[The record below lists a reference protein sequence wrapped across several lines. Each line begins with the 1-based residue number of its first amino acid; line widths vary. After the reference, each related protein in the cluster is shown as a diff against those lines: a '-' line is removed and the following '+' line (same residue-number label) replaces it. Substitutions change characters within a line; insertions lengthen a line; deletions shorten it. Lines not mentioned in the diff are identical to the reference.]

1 MIIFSIII
9 ILLLLINRMNPFNGK
24 SMNGK
29 NLSLPPANNNKRN
42 TPSEVSSFFNPSN
55 SVKNS
60 GNSGSAKQNGIFEA
74 LPSLPSLP
82 TTSSIN
88 KTLNSSLGDL
98 YSPVK
103 NSVSEAMENNSSML
117 SIPVVIGLGILTVA
131 LIIITIFRDQVAYG
145 LDVAWTTIK
154 NAFEPKPAAAAVTSD
169 SSQKPII
176 DHGAIQNIMPTKE
189 VFNIADNKY
198 KYSDA
203 DALCKAYGAEL
214 ATYDQ
219 VKTAWSKGADWC
231 NYGWVKGQAA
241 VFPTQESTYNKL
253 QTGPKDQKGACG
265 VPGVN
270 GGYFDNPDL
279 RFGVNCYGNKPSKT
293 DTSDRAQMKPHNLTN
308 DALEYD
314 KKVRDYKTEIYEIP
328 ISPFNST
335 SWA

>member
-24 SMNGK
+24 NMNGK
-29 NLSLPPANNNKRN
+29 NVAVTPVNNKRN
-42 TPSEVSSFFNPSN
+42 MPAEVSSFFNPSSSVNN

-60 GNSGSAKQNGIFEA
+60 AKQNGMFDV
-74 LPSLPSLP
+74 LPSLP

-98 YSPVK
+98 YTPVK
-103 NSVSEAMENNSSML
+103 NSVNEAMENNSSML
-117 SIPVVIGLGILTVA
+117 SIPVIIGLGILTVA
-131 LIIITIFRDQVAYG
+131 FILITIFRDQVAYA
-145 LDVAWTTIK
+145 LDVAWTAIK
-154 NAFEPKPAAAAVTSD
+154 NAFESKPATATAEP
-169 SSQKPII
+169 SQKPNI
-176 DHGAIQNIMPTKE
+176 DHGAIQNIMPSKE

-219 VKTAWSKGADWC
+219 VKDAWSKGADWC

-241 VFPTQESTYNKL
+241 LFPTQESTYNKL
-253 QTGPKDQKGACG
+253 QTGPKEQKGACG

-279 RFGVNCYGNKPSKT
+279 RFGVNCYGNKPSKS
-293 DTSDRAQMKPHNLTN
+293 DASDRAQMKPHALTN
-308 DALEYD
+308 DALDYN
-314 KKVRDYKTEIYEIP
+314 KKVRDYKTEIHEIP
-328 ISPFNST
+328 ISPFNAT
-335 SWA
+335 AWA

>member
-1 MIIFSIII
+1 MIILSVII

-24 SMNGK
+24 NLNGK
-29 NLSLPPANNNKRN
+29 NTSLLSANNTKRN
-42 TPSEVSSFFNPSN
+42 MPSEVSSFFNPSN

-60 GNSGSAKQNGIFEA
+60 AKQNNV
-74 LPSLPSLP
+74 LNVLPSLP
-82 TTSSIN
+82 TTASIN

-103 NSVSEAMENNSSML
+103 DSIGEAMENNSSMI

-154 NAFEPKPAAAAVTSD
+154 NAFESKPVAPASEPT
-169 SSQKPII
+169 QKPNI
-176 DHGAIQNIMPTKE
+176 DHGAIQNIMPSKG

-219 VKTAWSKGADWC
+219 VKDAWNKGADWC

-265 VPGVN
+265 IPGVN

-279 RFGVNCYGNKPSKT
+279 RFGVNCYGNKPSKS
-293 DTSDRAQMKPHNLTN
+293 DASDRAQMKPHNLTN
-308 DALEYD
+308 DALDYNR
-314 KKVRDYKTEIYEIP
+314 KVRDYKTEIHEIP

-335 SWA
+335 AWA

>member
-24 SMNGK
+24 NMNGK
-29 NLSLPPANNNKRN
+29 NVSVTPVNNKRN
-42 TPSEVSSFFNPSN
+42 MPAEVSSFFNPSN

-60 GNSGSAKQNGIFEA
+60 AKQNGMFDV
-74 LPSLPSLP
+74 LPSLP

-88 KTLNSSLGDL
+88 KTLNSSLGEL
-98 YSPVK
+98 YTPVK
-103 NSVSEAMENNSSML
+103 NSVNEAMENNSSMI
-117 SIPVVIGLGILTVA
+117 SIPVIIGLGILTVA
-131 LIIITIFRDQVAYG
+131 FILITIFRDQVAYA
-145 LDVAWTTIK
+145 LDVAWTAIK
-154 NAFEPKPAAAAVTSD
+154 NAFESKPASATATATAVTAEP
-169 SSQKPII
+169 SQKLNI
-176 DHGAIQNIMPTKE
+176 DHGAIKNIMPSKE

-219 VKTAWSKGADWC
+219 VKDAWSKGADWC

-241 VFPTQESTYNKL
+241 LFPTQESTYNKL
-253 QTGPKDQKGACG
+253 QTGPKEQKSACG

-279 RFGVNCYGNKPSKT
+279 RFGVNCYGNKPSKS
-293 DTSDRAQMKPHNLTN
+293 DASDRAQMKPHALTN
-308 DALEYD
+308 DALDYN
-314 KKVRDYKTEIYEIP
+314 KKVRDYKTEIHEIP
-328 ISPFNST
+328 ISPFNTT

>member
-1 MIIFSIII
+1 MIILSVII

-24 SMNGK
+24 NLNGK
-29 NLSLPPANNNKRN
+29 NTSLLSANNTKRN
-42 TPSEVSSFFNPSN
+42 MPSEVSSFFNPSN

-60 GNSGSAKQNGIFEA
+60 AKQNNV
-74 LPSLPSLP
+74 LNVLPSLP
-82 TTSSIN
+82 TTASIN

-103 NSVSEAMENNSSML
+103 DSIGEAMENNSSMI

-145 LDVAWTTIK
+145 LDVAWTKIK
-154 NAFEPKPAAAAVTSD
+154 NAFESKPAAPVSEPT
-169 SSQKPII
+169 QKPNI
-176 DHGAIQNIMPTKE
+176 DHGAIQNIMPSKG

-203 DALCKAYGAEL
+203 NALCKAYGAEL

-219 VKTAWSKGADWC
+219 VKDAWSKGADWC

-241 VFPTQESTYNKL
+241 LFPTQESTYNKL

-279 RFGVNCYGNKPSKT
+279 RFGVNCYGNKPSKK

-314 KKVRDYKTEIYEIP
+314 RKVRDYKTEIYEIP

>member
-1 MIIFSIII
+1 MIILSIII

-24 SMNGK
+24 NINGK
-29 NLSLPPANNNKRN
+29 NTSVLPANSNKRN
-42 TPSEVSSFFNPSN
+42 MPSEVSSFFNPSN

-60 GNSGSAKQNGIFEA
+60 AKQNNILNA

-82 TTSSIN
+82 TTNSIN

-103 NSVSEAMENNSSML
+103 NSVSEAMENNSSMI

-145 LDVAWTTIK
+145 LDVVWAGIK
-154 NAFEPKPAAAAVTSD
+154 NAFGLKPAAVTPEPT
-169 SSQKPII
+169 QTPNI

-198 KYSDA
+198 KYSDS

-219 VKTAWSKGADWC
+219 VKDAWNKGADWC

-253 QTGPKDQKGACG
+253 QTGPEDQKGACG

-279 RFGVNCYGNKPSKT
+279 RFGVNCYGNKPSKS
-293 DTSDRAQMKPHNLTN
+293 DASDRAQMKPRNLTN
-308 DALEYD
+308 DALDYD
-314 KKVRDYKTEIYEIP
+314 RKVRDYKTEIHEIP

-335 SWA
+335 AWA

>member
-1 MIIFSIII
+1 MMIILSVII

-24 SMNGK
+24 NLNGK
-29 NLSLPPANNNKRN
+29 NTSLLSANNTKRN
-42 TPSEVSSFFNPSN
+42 MPSEVSSFFNPSN

-60 GNSGSAKQNGIFEA
+60 AKQNNV
-74 LPSLPSLP
+74 LNVLPSLP
-82 TTSSIN
+82 TTASIN

-103 NSVSEAMENNSSML
+103 NSIGEAMENNSSMI

-154 NAFEPKPAAAAVTSD
+154 NAFESKPAAPASEPT
-169 SSQKPII
+169 QKPNI
-176 DHGAIQNIMPTKE
+176 DHGAIQNIMPSKG

-219 VKTAWSKGADWC
+219 VKDAWNKGADWC

-265 VPGVN
+265 IPGVN

-279 RFGVNCYGNKPSKT
+279 RFGVNCYGNKPSKS
-293 DTSDRAQMKPHNLTN
+293 DASDRAQMKPHNLTN
-308 DALEYD
+308 DALDYNR
-314 KKVRDYKTEIYEIP
+314 KVRDYKTEIHEIP

-335 SWA
+335 AWA

>member
-1 MIIFSIII
+1 MMIILSIII

-24 SMNGK
+24 NMNGK
-29 NLSLPPANNNKRN
+29 NVSVTPVNNKRN
-42 TPSEVSSFFNPSN
+42 MPAEVSSFFNTSN

-60 GNSGSAKQNGIFEA
+60 AKQNGMFNA
-74 LPSLPSLP
+74 LPSLP

-98 YSPVK
+98 YTPVK
-103 NSVSEAMENNSSML
+103 NSVSEAMENNSSMI
-117 SIPVVIGLGILTVA
+117 SIPIIIGLGILTVA
-131 LIIITIFRDQVAYG
+131 FILIAIFRDQVAYG
-145 LDVAWTTIK
+145 LDVAWTAIK
-154 NAFEPKPAAAAVTSD
+154 NAFES
-169 SSQKPII
+169 KPINAPAPASDPSQMPTI
-176 DHGAIQNIMPTKE
+176 DHGAIQNIMPAKE

-203 DALCKAYGAEL
+203 NALCKAYGAEL

-219 VKTAWSKGADWC
+219 VKDAWSKGADWC

-241 VFPTQESTYNKL
+241 LFPTQESTYNKL
-253 QTGPKDQKGACG
+253 QAGPKDQKGACG

-314 KKVRDYKTEIYEIP
+314 RKVRDYKTEIYEIP

>member
-24 SMNGK
+24 NMNGK
-29 NLSLPPANNNKRN
+29 NVSVTPVNNKRN
-42 TPSEVSSFFNPSN
+42 MPAEVSSFFNPSS
-55 SVKNS
+55 SVKN
-60 GNSGSAKQNGIFEA
+60 SAKQNGMFDA
-74 LPSLPSLP
+74 LPSLP

-88 KTLNSSLGDL
+88 KTLNSSLGEL
-98 YSPVK
+98 YTPVK
-103 NSVSEAMENNSSML
+103 NSVNEAMENNSSML
-117 SIPVVIGLGILTVA
+117 SIPVIIGLGILTVA
-131 LIIITIFRDQVAYG
+131 FILITIFRDQVAYG
-145 LDVAWTTIK
+145 LEVTWTAIK
-154 NAFEPKPAAAAVTSD
+154 NAFASKPAAAVTSEP
-169 SSQKPII
+169 SQKLNI

-214 ATYDQ
+214 ATYEQ
-219 VKTAWSKGADWC
+219 VKDAWSKGADWC

-241 VFPTQESTYNKL
+241 LFPTQESTYNKL

-279 RFGVNCYGNKPSKT
+279 HFGVNCYGNKPSKS
-293 DTSDRAQMKPHNLTN
+293 DASDRAQMKPHNLTN
-308 DALEYD
+308 DALDYN
-314 KKVRDYKTEIYEIP
+314 KKVRDYKTEIHEIP
-328 ISPFNST
+328 ISPFNAT

>member
-1 MIIFSIII
+1 MIILSVII

-24 SMNGK
+24 NLNGK
-29 NLSLPPANNNKRN
+29 NTSLLSANNTKRN
-42 TPSEVSSFFNPSN
+42 MPSEVSSFFNPSN

-60 GNSGSAKQNGIFEA
+60 AKQNNV
-74 LPSLPSLP
+74 LNVLPSLP
-82 TTSSIN
+82 TTASIN

-103 NSVSEAMENNSSML
+103 NSIGEAMENNSSMI

-154 NAFEPKPAAAAVTSD
+154 NAFESKPTAPASEPT
-169 SSQKPII
+169 QKPNI
-176 DHGAIQNIMPTKE
+176 DHGAIQNIMPSKG

-219 VKTAWSKGADWC
+219 VKDAWNKGADWC

-265 VPGVN
+265 IPGVN

-279 RFGVNCYGNKPSKT
+279 RFGVNCYGNKPSKS
-293 DTSDRAQMKPHNLTN
+293 DASDRAQMKPHNLTN
-308 DALEYD
+308 DALDYNR
-314 KKVRDYKTEIYEIP
+314 KVRDYKTEIHEIP

-335 SWA
+335 AWA